1 MAAPRKCLE
10 RARSCRLGTHSGLRC
25 SWSLQLDSAVPSQR
39 PRGGMKEGLWCW
51 EVGSSPKRDLKEG
64 GGSCPEGEPKSAQW
78 VWDMG
83 LEGLPLPTPQGP
95 LGLPGLSGA
104 HWLGWRDLGRGRLGK
119 RKAREVSELLQK
131 GQGRPPLQQGK
142 ALDSEGSSC
151 RSRDLDYH
159 PELELLRTA

>member
-64 GGSCPEGEPKSAQW
+64 GGSCPEGGPKSAQW
-78 VWDMG
+78 VWG
-83 LEGLPLPTPQGP
+83 HGSGRASSSHSSRTPGAPWPFRGP
-95 LGLPGLSGA
+95 LA
-104 HWLGWRDLGRGRLGK
+104 WV
-119 RKAREVSELLQK
+119 A
-131 GQGRPPLQQGK
+131 
-142 ALDSEGSSC
+142 
-151 RSRDLDYH
+151 
-159 PELELLRTA
+159 